1 MVQTKHV
8 VFVANEVTETE
19 NYFWPDVTNDVESFC
34 LQQHDVAND
43 VVESFF

>member
-19 NYFWPDVTNDVESFC
+19 NCFWSDVPNDVESFC

-43 VVESFF
+43 VMESCF